1 MVDLTLLYCTANVIP
16 DITAK
21 KIRQNLLEVTQA
33 KFPTI
38 SVSQKPIDFGTN
50 ICVGEIGK
58 SCYNFFKQILLGALK
73 VKTDYITHI
82 DDDTLYVAEH
92 FEHRPSGLDTF
103 TWNTNA
109 WIGGDKLFWHP
120 KEELSGMFC
129 HISPTKALIENLS
142 ARFKMYPTKPRDDHH
157 WGEPG
162 KFDIEFGIPNAKV
175 EKFSTKFPL
184 ISFEYRGS
192 LNGKRKRFGPLDPDN
207 QTDYL
212 EPYGSAISLRKKYW
226 DESPVRNQS

>member
-1 MVDLTLLYCTANVIP
+1 MNDITLLYCTANVVP
-16 DITAK
+16 EATAEK
-21 KIRQNLLEVTQA
+21 VRHNLLKIT
-33 KFPTI
+33 KGSYPII
-38 SVSQKPIDFGTN
+38 SVSQKPINFGQN

-58 SCYNFFKQILLGALK
+58 SCYNFFKQMLIGAVE
-73 VKTDYITHI
+73 VKTPYIVHI

-92 FEHRPSGLDTF
+92 FLHRPSGHKAF
-103 TWNTNA
+103 AWNTNT

-175 EKFSTKFPL
+175 EKFSTKLPL

-192 LNGKRKRFGPLDPDN
+192 LNGKRKRFGLTDPNSYRFD
-207 QTDYL
+207 L
-212 EPYGSAISLRKKYW
+212 EYFGNAKKLYESYW
-226 DESPVRNQS
+226 NA